1 MAENRTNKI
10 IIIIIMAILAVII
23 GTFAYL
29 NAKGGIIEEGK
40 IKLRAGNT
48 VLGEITIADVKK
60 LSAVNK
66 KLVINSTS
74 GLSKHEFTGTPLL
87 EVLNHIDPEI
97 VERYKKVYTKGTDN
111 YVSGVN
117 MEEVVEKNN
126 VYLIYADYGKPLPN
140 KTGTGETMRIIILND
155 QFGQRF
161 TNYLGELQFE

>member
-117 MEEVVEKNN
+117 MEEVVEKTMFI
-126 VYLIYADYGKPLPN
+126 LF
-140 KTGTGETMRIIILND
+140 MRIMANHYPTRL
-155 QFGQRF
+155 GQVK
-161 TNYLGELQFE
+161 LCELSS